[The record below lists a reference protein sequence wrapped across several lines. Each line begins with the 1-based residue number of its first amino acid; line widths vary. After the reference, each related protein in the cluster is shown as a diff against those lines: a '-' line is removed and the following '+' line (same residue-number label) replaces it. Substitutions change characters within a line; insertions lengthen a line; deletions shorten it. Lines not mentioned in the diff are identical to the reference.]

1 MHTSSL
7 FQRSIIRGKKIWLKT
22 KKVQVIPPVGLA
34 DPGDPAVH
42 RLAAVHVLDGGLT
55 EQKVDKILGLE
66 GADKVGL

>member
-1 MHTSSL
+1 M
-7 FQRSIIRGKKIWLKT
+7 
-22 KKVQVIPPVGLA
+22 QVIPPVGLA